1 MTDESAN
8 SESGPAFAQIVRGL
22 LFHPLDSPEF
32 ASALQLAGREERAF
46 TQEIL
51 EYMIEKNLSKNA
63 ELEERMG
70 ELTKVSWGLSG
81 GRPPRT

>member
-1 MTDESAN
+1 
-8 SESGPAFAQIVRGL
+8 
-22 LFHPLDSPEF
+22 
-32 ASALQLAGREERAF
+32 LAGREERAF

>member
-8 SESGPAFAQIVRGL
+8 AESGLPFDQVRGL

-32 ASALQLAGREERAF
+32 ESALRAAGQDERAF

-63 ELEERMG
+63 ELQERMG
-70 ELTKVSWGLSG
+70 ELTKLSWLSPG
-81 GRPPRT
+81 ST